1 MTQAEVITNLVNAQ
15 NKIIKTALEYVKRN
29 ESRARNAVEVGD
41 QYSAS
46 YYTTAANA
54 QLELFNEILKLVG
67 EIPSC

>member
-1 MTQAEVITNLVNAQ
+1 MTKAEVISNLVNAQ
-15 NKIIKTALEYVKRN
+15 NKIRKTALEYVKRK
-29 ESRARNAVEVGD
+29 ESRARNAVEVGV